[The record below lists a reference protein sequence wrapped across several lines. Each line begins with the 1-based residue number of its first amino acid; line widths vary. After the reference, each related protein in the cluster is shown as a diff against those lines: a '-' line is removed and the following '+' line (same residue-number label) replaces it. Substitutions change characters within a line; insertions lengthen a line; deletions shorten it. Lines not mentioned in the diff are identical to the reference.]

1 MEKGT
6 TLATRIIE
14 RSLDDEAKLEI
25 ETLIRE
31 ISSYDFTTP
40 NFSEAA
46 EDFTKRLS
54 QEELMVLREY
64 TGYNFKKINALLRN
78 NWNYEEHG
86 RKTEEEEIRFREDIG
101 LIDQIVDKF
110 PKNNKAFITYRG
122 STLHSF
128 SKYGISSLEE
138 LISLKGKYLYEE
150 GFTST
155 SLDEESSYFNKEIF
169 GKINNVETKYIIP
182 PYSQD
187 GIPLINEQLSYSPNQ
202 NEYIIERN
210 SLSKVIDVEI
220 KDDQAIITVL
230 LIPKSIWNKKEKKET
245 KENVSRM

>member
-86 RKTEEEEIRFREDIG
+86 RKTEEEEARFREDISQ
-101 LIDQIVDKF
+101 IDLIVDKF
-110 PKNNKAFITYRG
+110 PKNDKAFITYRG

-128 SKYGISSLEE
+128 SKYGITSLEE
-138 LISLKGKYLYEE
+138 LICLKGKYLYEE

-155 SLDEESSYFNKEIF
+155 SLDEDSSYFNKEIF

-187 GIPLINEQLSYSPNQ
+187 GMPLINDQLSYSPNQ

-220 KDDQAIITVL
+220 KDNQAIITVL
-230 LIPKSIWNKKEKKET
+230 LIPKSIWNKKEKTDT
-245 KENVSRM
+245 KENISRM

>member
-14 RSLDDEAKLEI
+14 KSLDADAKLEI
-25 ETLIRE
+25 ETLLRE
-31 ISSYDFTTP
+31 ISSYDFSKPEFTDV
-40 NFSEAA
+40 A
-46 EDFTKRLS
+46 EEFTKKLS

-86 RKTEEEEIRFREDIG
+86 RRSEEEDRRFREDVNQ
-101 LIDQIVDKF
+101 IDQIVDKF
-110 PKNNKAFITYRG
+110 PKNEKAFITYRG

-128 SKYGISSLEE
+128 SKYGINSLED
-138 LISLKGKYLYEE
+138 LVSLKGKYLYEE

-169 GKINNVETKYIIP
+169 GKINNVETKYVIP

-187 GIPLINEQLSYSPNQ
+187 GMPLINDQLSYSPNQ

-210 SLSKVIDVEI
+210 SLAKVIDVEI
-220 KDDQAIITVL
+220 KDRSAILTVL
-230 LIPKSIWNKKEKKET
+230 LIPKSIWNKKEMQEK
-245 KENVSRM
+245 KENVTRM